1 MDQTFAHL
9 AAFTVITKHI
19 NMTTLKIIA
28 TLLLS
33 SLCVFAACKKDP
45 DPAQPALPRL
55 SIADVSVLEGNGP
68 GSVSLKVTLSAASN
82 NNVLVNY
89 ATLDSTA
96 KAGSDFIGNTDGEL
110 LFVSGETE
118 KNIVVQLKG
127 DGVLEADEKFIVL
140 LLNPVNATLARDRAG
155 VTIRNDD
162 ADNPFNIPATG
173 YSTPETYAGKTL
185 VWQDEFNGT
194 ALDLSAWTFETGAGG
209 WGNNELQYYRPENTF
224 FSAGN
229 LIIEARK
236 ENFGGAAYTS
246 SRLITKGKKELKF
259 GRIDIRAA
267 LPQGQGIWPAL
278 WMLGGN
284 ISTVNWPACGEIDI
298 MELIGSEPNRVH
310 GTAHYGSTTN
320 QHQYIGDSKVLP
332 GTANFGD
339 EFHVFSIVWEQDKI
353 TWLLDDVQFFQITPT
368 TISPSPYP
376 FNQNFFFIFN
386 VAVGG
391 QWPGNPDAT
400 TVFPQ
405 RMIVDY
411 VRVFQ

>member
-1 MDQTFAHL
+1 MSFLKNT
-9 AAFTVITKHI
+9 AA
-19 NMTTLKIIA
+19 LLIA
-28 TLLLS
+28 GI
-33 SLCVFAACKKDP
+33 CVFAACKKDP
-45 DPAQPALPRL
+45 DPAQPALPSL
-55 SIADVSVLEGNGP
+55 SIADASALEGNAN
-68 GSVSLKVTLSAASN
+68 GSLSLKVTLSTASN

-96 KAGSDFIGNTDGEL
+96 KAGSDYVAKTDGEL
-110 LFVSGETE
+110 IFLAGETE

-127 DGVLEADEKFIVL
+127 DGVLEQDEKFIVL
-140 LLNPVNATLARDRAG
+140 LLNPVNATLARARA
-155 VTIRNDD
+155 TATLQNDD

-173 YSTPETYAGKTL
+173 YSTPETYAGKTR

-194 ALDLSAWTFETGAGG
+194 SLDLNAWTFEIGAGG

-236 ENFGGAAYTS
+236 EGFGGSAYTS
-246 SRLITKGKKELKF
+246 SRLITKGKKEFKF

-267 LPQGQGIWPAL
+267 LPEGQGIWPAL

-298 MELIGSEPNRVH
+298 MELIGSQPNRIH
-310 GTAHYGSTTN
+310 GTIHYGANTS
-320 QHQYIGDSKVLP
+320 QHQYIGNSRALA
-332 GTANFGD
+332 GTAKFID

-353 TWLLDDVQFFQITPT
+353 TWLLDDVQFYQITPADV
-368 TISPSPYP
+368 IPAAYP
-376 FNQNFFFIFN
+376 FNADFFFIFN

-391 QWPGNPDAT
+391 QWPGNPDAST
-400 TVFPQ
+400 NFPQ

>member
-1 MDQTFAHL
+1 
-9 AAFTVITKHI
+9 
-19 NMTTLKIIA
+19 MTTLKIIA

-33 SLCVFAACKKDP
+33 SLCVLAACKKDP

-55 SIADVSVLEGNGP
+55 SIADVSVLEGNVT

-96 KAGSDFIGNTDGEL
+96 KAGSDFIGKTDGEL
-110 LFVSGETE
+110 LFLSGETE
-118 KNIVVQLKG
+118 KNILVQLNG

-194 ALDLSAWTFETGAGG
+194 ALNMNGWTFETGAGG

-246 SRLITKGKKELKF
+246 SRLITKGKKEFKF

-267 LPQGQGIWPAL
+267 LPEGQGIWPAL

-320 QHQYIGDSKVLP
+320 QHQYIGDSKVLS
-332 GTANFGD
+332 GTAKFSD
-339 EFHVFSIVWEQDKI
+339 EFHVFSLVWEQDKI